1 MTLIDPA
8 QPAVKP
14 SPPLPVIAACVA
26 GNALEFYD
34 FISYAFFA
42 VAIGKTFFPA
52 TTPLNSLL
60 LSLGVFGVGFLARP
74 LGGALIG
81 AYADRAG
88 RKPAMLMTIAL
99 ITFGT
104 LGLALTPSFERIGVA
119 APILVV
125 ACRLVQGLA
134 LGGEVGPASAFL
146 VEIAPA
152 GRRGFF
158 TSWQG
163 ASQGAAVLT
172 AGLVGQA
179 LTAALSPADMQS
191 WGWRLAFL
199 VGLLIVPLAMYL
211 RRAMPETLH
220 DTPTVAEHHGV
231 RALLRHR
238 RHLFLSVMAIVGATV
253 CMFVSAYMTTFATTT
268 LQLSAADAMS
278 ATVMNGV
285 CMVVFSLVGGW
296 LCDRYGRKPTML
308 WPRIAVVLLVVPL
321 FMALVAS
328 PSRGSLLLVTAL
340 IAAANNIGAAA
351 VFCAIPELFPRGIR
365 ATGMAVTYA
374 VGVSLFGGSTQFVLA
389 WLLGATGDALSPA
402 WYVVATSLISTIAI
416 VYMPESKGL
425 TLTPAEA

>member
-8 QPAVKP
+8 QPAAKP
-14 SPPLPVIAACVA
+14 MPPLAVVAACVA

-42 VAIGKTFFPA
+42 VAIGNTFFPT

-88 RKPAMLMTIAL
+88 RKPAMLLTIAL
-99 ITFGT
+99 ITVGT
-104 LGLALTPSFERIGVA
+104 LGLALTPSFERIGLA

-179 LTAALSPADMQS
+179 LTAALSPEDMQS

-199 VGLLIVPLAMYL
+199 VGLLLVPLAMYL

-220 DTPTVAEHHGV
+220 DAQPSVEAPSVEAQGV
-231 RALLRHR
+231 RALLRHA
-238 RHLFLSVMAIVGATV
+238 RHMLLSVMAILGATV
-253 CMFVSAYMTTFATTT
+253 CLFVSSYMTTFATTT
-268 LQLSAADAMS
+268 LKLSAADAMS
-278 ATVMNGV
+278 ATVLNGV
-285 CMVVFSLVGGW
+285 CMLAFSLVGGW

-308 WPRIAVVLLVVPL
+308 WPRIAVVLLVVPT
-321 FMALVAS
+321 FMGLVAS
-328 PSRGSLLLVTAL
+328 PSRASLLLATAL
-340 IAAANNIGAAA
+340 LATVNNIGAAA

-374 VGVSLFGGSTQFVLA
+374 VGVSLFGGSTQFVVIP
-389 WLLGATGDALSPA
+389 TVDKKDRRPS
-402 WYVVATSLISTIAI
+402 
-416 VYMPESKGL
+416 
-425 TLTPAEA
+425 